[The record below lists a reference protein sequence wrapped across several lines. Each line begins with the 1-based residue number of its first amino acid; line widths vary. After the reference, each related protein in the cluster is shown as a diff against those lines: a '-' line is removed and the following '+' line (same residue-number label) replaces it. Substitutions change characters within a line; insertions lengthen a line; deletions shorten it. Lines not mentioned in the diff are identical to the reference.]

1 MKRNGFLNVM
11 FWLVYAIAALA
22 AWFHTFYVFRM
33 TDNDFIAALSATAID
48 GVFAFLFVLMANS
61 RGYQRTVGLIGI
73 GIYAGISATAQAI
86 WRYQALGVELPQ
98 SLLFF
103 SRALVPIA
111 VTGAIVLLGFI
122 KYFDGDSN
130 GVPDFL
136 ERGKHQKPGRPPEFR
151 PQSNPAFPAHGSNG
165 GPARAFTSEVERG
178 PKLRS
183 GDPTP
188 SFESSA
194 GQED

>member
-11 FWLVYAIAALA
+11 FWLVYAIAATA

-33 TDNDFIAALSATAID
+33 TDNDFIAGLSATAID
-48 GVFAFLFVLMANS
+48 GVFAFLFVLMS
-61 RGYQRTVGLIGI
+61 STRGHQRTVGFVGL
-73 GIYAGISATAQAI
+73 AVFAVISGTAQAI
-86 WRYQALGVELPQ
+86 WRYQALGVELP
-98 SLLFF
+98 LAMLFF
-103 SRALVPIA
+103 SRALVPVA
-111 VTGAIVLLGFI
+111 VTGSLVLLGFV
-122 KYFDGDSN
+122 KYFDGDNN

-136 ERGKHQKPGRPPEFR
+136 ERGKHQKQGRPPEFR
-151 PQSNPAFPAHGSNG
+151 PQPNPAFPAHGSNG

-194 GQED
+194 GLED